1 MTQVEPTPITT
12 HPYPARVSPKGS
24 VLLHLLRTTDPKDI
38 AILYLVTTF
47 AFFMVGGLMAMLMRA
62 ELAAPGQQ
70 FLSNE
75 QYNQLFTMHGTIML
89 LLYATPTLFGFAN
102 YIVPLQI
109 GAPDVAFPR
118 LNAFSYWLFLFGGLV
133 VLAGFL
139 TPGGAADFG
148 WFAYTP
154 LSDAIHS
161 PGAGGDL
168 WIMGLVVSGLGTILG
183 AVNFITTIVCLR
195 APGMTMFR
203 MPMFCWT
210 IFVTAFLILL
220 AFPVLTAALL
230 GLLMDRQLGAHVFD
244 PANGGAILWQH
255 LFWFFGHPEVYI
267 VALPFFGIISEV
279 IPVFSRK
286 PLFGYKGMIYAAI
299 AIAALSAAVWAHHMY
314 ATGAVLLAFFSLTS
328 FMIAIPTGIKFVNW
342 IGTMWKGQITFE
354 TPMMFAIGFLIT
366 FLFGGMTG
374 VLLASPPI
382 DFHVTD
388 TYFVV
393 AHFHYVLF
401 GTIVFA
407 TYAGIYF
414 WFPKM
419 TGRMMNETLGKIHF
433 WLTFIGFH
441 TTFLVMHWLGNEG
454 MPRRYADYLPT
465 DGFTTLNVIS
475 SIGAFVL
482 GASDP
487 AVHLERVPLLPLRP
501 RGDRGRPVGLRQLAG
516 VGHLAARRRG
526 TTSPRSPAS
535 APNAPPSTC
544 TTPTWSSGLGT
555 RPTPGTERIRSRGPP
570 RSTATRAIQVPTHG
584 RVKTRSRCLGH
595 RASPISRCRM
605 SGRLRSGAWR
615 VRARQQPG
623 ATVTTS
629 RPERGRAFSGPPGI
643 PFFVVIRMTPTS
655 PSSAAA
661 NTRLPP
667 TRRHRRNRRG
677 PRRRVVRRG
686 SIGTIFGTV
695 PAVFARLIVIGTTLV
710 ILSTLLHSLTA
721 ADIGLIL
728 FLLAAI
734 GACAGAGATIVRK
747 PPRIGDPPGSSGNRW
762 TAHDWMS
769 GMEGGMWLLPRA
781 RARGLPPTGRSV
793 PHREH
798 WCSGAVRPPQLKRPA
813 WPLRAFDGLPT
824 TRSRPRHQPRAAPP
838 LSRTRSARPAGPGCP
853 APAPPPPGRA
863 DGQQPITQPVDR
875 PGRSAATSRRCTTS
889 ICSSTIS
896 STSAC
901 TAVRFR
907 RTRAWSATMKTSS
920 ASVLPAPR

>member
-244 PANGGAILWQH
+244 PANGGVILWQH

-286 PLFGYKGMIYAAI
+286 PLFGYKGMVYAAI

-314 ATGAVLLAFFSLTS
+314 ATGAVLLAFFSATS

-382 DFHVTD
+382 NFHVTD

-482 GASDP
+482 GAS
-487 AVHLERVPLLPLRP
+487 LLPFIWNVFRSYRYGRVVTVDDPWGFGNSLEWATSCPPP
-501 RGDRGRPVGLRQLAG
+501 R
-516 VGHLAARRRG
+516 H
-526 TTSPRSPAS
+526 
-535 APNAPPSTC
+535 NF
-544 TTPTWSSGLGT
+544 
-555 RPTPGTERIRSRGPP
+555 TEIPRIRSERPAFDLHYPHLAQRHRDEAHIGHRADPFE
-570 RSTATRAIQVPTHG
+570 RTATRHG
-584 RVKTRSRCLGH
+584 RESH
-595 RASPISRCRM
+595 
-605 SGRLRSGAWR
+605 
-615 VRARQQPG
+615 PG
-623 ATVTTS
+623 TD
-629 RPERGRAFSGPPGI
+629 P
-643 PFFVVIRMTPTS
+643 
-655 PSSAAA
+655 
-661 NTRLPP
+661 
-667 TRRHRRNRRG
+667 
-677 PRRRVVRRG
+677 
-686 SIGTIFGTV
+686 
-695 PAVFARLIVIGTTLV
+695 
-710 ILSTLLHSLTA
+710 
-721 ADIGLIL
+721 
-728 FLLAAI
+728 
-734 GACAGAGATIVRK
+734 
-747 PPRIGDPPGSSGNRW
+747 PPR
-762 TAHDWMS
+762 
-769 GMEGGMWLLPRA
+769 
-781 RARGLPPTGRSV
+781 
-793 PHREH
+793 
-798 WCSGAVRPPQLKRPA
+798 
-813 WPLRAFDGLPT
+813 
-824 TRSRPRHQPRAAPP
+824 
-838 LSRTRSARPAGPGCP
+838 
-853 APAPPPPGRA
+853 
-863 DGQQPITQPVDR
+863 
-875 PGRSAATSRRCTTS
+875 
-889 ICSSTIS
+889 
-896 STSAC
+896 
-901 TAVRFR
+901 
-907 RTRAWSATMKTSS
+907 
-920 ASVLPAPR
+920 